1 MFYFWHLKQ
10 LCFPNFNLTFRLVT
24 AFLSR
29 DFLTALA
36 AKMGRRGGQKKAAK
50 KSGAEAD
57 LDPVD
62 ATTEALAS
70 MFRPIPQN
78 KRNEL
83 NGVVDKLLQLV
94 IVIFCWT

>member
-1 MFYFWHLKQ
+1 
-10 LCFPNFNLTFRLVT
+10 
-24 AFLSR
+24 
-29 DFLTALA
+29 
-36 AKMGRRGGQKKAAK
+36 MGRRGGQKKAAK
-50 KSGAEAD
+50 KSGAESD

-83 NGVVDKLLQLV
+83 NGVVEKLLQLV
-94 IVIFCWT
+94 LLDFSKELVPFPVP

>member
-1 MFYFWHLKQ
+1 
-10 LCFPNFNLTFRLVT
+10 
-24 AFLSR
+24 
-29 DFLTALA
+29 
-36 AKMGRRGGQKKAAK
+36 MGRRGGQKKAAK

-94 IVIFCWT
+94 IASCCQHLNSTCKAI